1 MTKKIQLL
9 FIFLLLFSKGAH
21 AQINES
27 DAFYKTILEKDS
39 LLFSVG
45 FNTCDISQFENL
57 LSDKLVFIHDKDGIS
72 NKQQFLNNLK
82 NGLCKTPSVRQVKRV
97 LQKESVTVYPL
108 YKGGVLYGAVQNGSH
123 LFYDPTGTTPGI
135 AKFSNVW
142 QLESGSWKLAV
153 SSSYDH
159 KPYSGGINPISLDND
174 AAVENWLKQNNVKTL
189 GLGIIEGG
197 KLKQI
202 KVYGTLKDSVQ
213 APFNTVF
220 NVASLAKTV
229 TTMVTLRLVSLGKW
243 NLDEPVFHYWIDN
256 DVKND
261 PRHKKLTTRMIL
273 SHQTGFPNWRY
284 LNKSN
289 TLSFEFE
296 PGTKYQYSGEGF
308 EYLRKALEAKFKKS
322 LEQLA
327 KELIFQPMG
336 MHDTSYLWNEKA
348 YESRFATGYN
358 GDAKPY
364 INAKNKTANAA
375 DDLHTTIADY
385 GIFLTSVLNGNNLS
399 EEVYREMIKPQVKTK
414 DNKYFG
420 LGFELYDLGNNEYAI
435 SHGGCDSGTQCL
447 TFLLPKTNS
456 GIIMFTNSDVGYRLY
471 NELLVYYL
479 GAKGKKLI
487 DIENGN

>member
-1 MTKKIQLL
+1 MTNKVLL
-9 FIFLLLFSKGAH
+9 LSIFLLLFSTGAN
-21 AQINES
+21 AQLNQS
-27 DAFYKTILEKDS
+27 DTLYKTILEKDS

-57 LSDKLVFIHDKDGIS
+57 LSDKLVFMHDKDGVS
-72 NKQQFLNNLK
+72 NKQQFLNNIK
-82 NGLCKTPSVRQVKRV
+82 NGLCKNPSVRQVKRV

-108 YKGGVLYGAVQNGSH
+108 YKNGVLYGAVQNGSH
-123 LFYDPTGTTPGI
+123 LFYDPTGSTPGI

-142 QLESGSWKLAV
+142 QLENGSWKLAI

-159 KPYSGGINPISLDND
+159 TPYSGDIKPIALDND
-174 AAVENWLKQNNVKTL
+174 VAVENWLKQNHVKTL

-197 KLKQI
+197 KLKQV
-202 KVYGTLKDSVQ
+202 KVYGTLKDCVQ

-243 NLDEPVFHYWIDN
+243 NLDEPVYHYWIDKE
-256 DVKND
+256 VKND
-261 PRHKKLTTRMIL
+261 PRHMKLTTRMIL
-273 SHQTGFPNWRY
+273 SHQSGFPNWRY

-308 EYLRKALEAKFKKS
+308 EYLRKALEAKFKKP

-336 MHDTSYLWNEKA
+336 MHDTSYLWNERE

-358 GDAKPY
+358 SDAKPY
-364 INAKNKTANAA
+364 INAKNRTANAA
-375 DDLHTTIADY
+375 DDLHTTVADY

-420 LGFELYDLGNNEYAI
+420 LGFELYDLGDKEYAI
-435 SHGGCDSGTQCL
+435 SHGGSDNGTQCL

-479 GAKGKKLI
+479 GAKGNKLI
-487 DIENGN
+487 DIENGQ

>member
-1 MTKKIQLL
+1 MTNKVLL
-9 FIFLLLFSKGAH
+9 LSIFLLLFSTGAN
-21 AQINES
+21 AQLNQS
-27 DAFYKTILEKDS
+27 DTLYKTILEKDS

-57 LSDKLVFIHDKDGIS
+57 LSDKLVFMHDKDGVS
-72 NKQQFLNNLK
+72 NKQQFLNNIK
-82 NGLCKTPSVRQVKRV
+82 NGLCKNPSVRQVKRV
-97 LQKESVTVYPL
+97 LQNESVTVYPL
-108 YKGGVLYGAVQNGSH
+108 YRNGVLYGAVQNGSH
-123 LFYDPTGTTPGI
+123 LFYDPTGSTPGI

-142 QLESGSWKLAV
+142 QLESGSWKLAI

-159 KPYSGGINPISLDND
+159 RPYSGDIKPIALDND
-174 AAVENWLKQNNVKTL
+174 VAVENWLKQNNVKTL

-197 KLKQI
+197 KLKQV

-229 TTMVTLRLVSLGKW
+229 TAMVTLRLVSLGKW
-243 NLDEPVFHYWIDN
+243 NLDEPVYHYWIDK

-273 SHQTGFPNWRY
+273 SHQSGFPNWRY

-308 EYLRKALEAKFKKS
+308 EYLRKALEAKFKKP

-336 MHDTSYLWNEKA
+336 MHDTSYLWNDRD

-358 GDAKPY
+358 SDAKPY
-364 INAKNKTANAA
+364 INPKNKIANAA
-375 DDLHTTIADY
+375 DDLHTTVADY
-385 GIFLTSVLNGNNLS
+385 GVFLTSVLSGNNLS
-399 EEVYREMIKPQVKTK
+399 AEVYREMIKPQVKTK
-414 DNKYFG
+414 DSKYFG
-420 LGFELYDLGNNEYAI
+420 LGFELYDLGDKEYAI
-435 SHGGCDSGTQCL
+435 SHGGSDNGTQCL

-487 DIENGN
+487 EIESNN